1 MYQMPHVQAL
11 IMSFEERNIQRQI
24 HVDQTYTDDQ
34 TLRLRTCKLL
44 SVDVKD
50 FLSDVIIHVQ
60 SDENTKILLL
70 GNFSFLNRM
79 KTVYI
84 NHTSIVRGWRNRE
97 LHEYFCCNWLLLNRY
112 TACMCIIVIFSYCW
126 SPYLMH
132 LLDHRARLLSVP
144 VR

>member
-84 NHTSIVRGWRNRE
+84 NHTSIVRG
-97 LHEYFCCNWLLLNRY
+97 
-112 TACMCIIVIFSYCW
+112 
-126 SPYLMH
+126 
-132 LLDHRARLLSVP
+132 
-144 VR
+144 